1 MSGSRRTTDGKTA
14 ILLSVIVGQTGNAMC
29 EGMPQ
34 EASDADDSHVRQ
46 LSERIT
52 HLREL
57 IIVMVAQD
65 RDTRRQSEKL
75 FILLQ
80 ELRAAKIMVAF
91 RTAGSAPQADQG
103 EPAQTVSSSNPRQ
116 HNA

>member
-1 MSGSRRTTDGKTA
+1 
-14 ILLSVIVGQTGNAMC
+14 MC

-34 EASDADDSHVRQ
+34 EASDAGDGRVRQ

-57 IIVMVAQD
+57 IVVMVAQD

-75 FILLQ
+75 FIMLR
-80 ELRAAKIMVAF
+80 ELRAAKLMSSLKD
-91 RTAGSAPQADQG
+91 TSSSPQVEQG
-103 EPAQTVSSSNPRQ
+103 EPAQTVSARRPRQ
-116 HNA
+116 VNA